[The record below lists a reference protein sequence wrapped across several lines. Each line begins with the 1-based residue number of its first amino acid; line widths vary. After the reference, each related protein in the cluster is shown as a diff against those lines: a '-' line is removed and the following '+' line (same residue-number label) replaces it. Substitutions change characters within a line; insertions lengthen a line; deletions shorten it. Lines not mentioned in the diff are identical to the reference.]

1 MVSPLTVDQD
11 APERN
16 PTVPQVTFVAI
27 DGSRR
32 TITATAGDSVM
43 ATAVK
48 NGVPGIVGECG
59 GNRSCATCHVY
70 VDEDFLALVG
80 APNDLEDDMLD
91 LAVSDRRATSR
102 LSCQITVTE
111 ALDGLTVE
119 TPKEQP

>member
-1 MVSPLTVDQD
+1 MVSPLSMAADV
-11 APERN
+11 PERN
-16 PTVPQVTFVAI
+16 PKVPKVIFVAL

-32 TITATAGDSVM
+32 PIDAAVGDSVM

-59 GNRSCATCHVY
+59 GNLSCATCQVY

-80 APNDLEDDMLD
+80 PANDLEDDMLD
-91 LAVSDRRATSR
+91 LGVSDRRTTSR
-102 LSCQITVTE
+102 LSCQIKVTD

-119 TPKEQP
+119 TPEEQP